1 MIGRETREVSI
12 PQAKAL
18 LSQLIE
24 KGYLKE
30 MNIGIGFPM
39 IVLTLTEKGR
49 ESIEKEEAP
58 LLDLPRDH
66 PATFSKASDIGI
78 IDRITLEEFY
88 NVKKELIQLE
98 KREAELKD
106 TIKKTMIEKN
116 ASEINSDL
124 IDIYCRTIERITYPK
139 EKIERFVP
147 QEIIEKIKTLN
158 KSVILTTRFKDTP
171 SA

>member
-1 MIGRETREVSI
+1 
-12 PQAKAL
+12 
-18 LSQLIE
+18 
-24 KGYLKE
+24 
-30 MNIGIGFPM
+30 
-39 IVLTLTEKGR
+39 
-49 ESIEKEEAP
+49 
-58 LLDLPRDH
+58 
-66 PATFSKASDIGI
+66 
-78 IDRITLEEFY
+78 
-88 NVKKELIQLE
+88 
-98 KREAELKD
+98 
-106 TIKKTMIEKN
+106 MIEKN